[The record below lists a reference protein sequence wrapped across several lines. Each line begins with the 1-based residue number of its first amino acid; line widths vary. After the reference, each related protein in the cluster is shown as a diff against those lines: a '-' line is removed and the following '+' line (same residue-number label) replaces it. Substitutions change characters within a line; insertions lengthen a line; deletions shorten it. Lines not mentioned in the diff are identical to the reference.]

1 MFILAKGTF
10 KVVVAAEDGSKT
22 YEELRI
28 LSVTKDITD
37 FDSGVKKIISD
48 SGPLRKTRETFLTE
62 NVVLSDGQLG
72 IELDTGKIKLGNGT
86 TKYSLLPYIAY
97 SDSFADTHAIFSTS
111 ENLAKLNPV
120 VPKNTYIFESDT
132 GHVRHSKS
140 GSSAYNDIPLICYKK
155 QSIAETTIIPKVI
168 ADYSSVLTQYDFI
181 PSKNQIVVELDTRKF
196 KTGDGVTL
204 YSKLNYNGSS
214 CELTNTITSNTS
226 IPVLDEYAN
235 LVNLSSAPV
244 TNKLIISINNELN
257 TKAGD
262 GRTDFCNLPDSSSV
276 FVDDAGKEY
285 DLSSLNYN
293 RESILKPTTKV
304 DVSNPVLPNDELY
317 TELRFTYSLKIGNG
331 TTEYSKL
338 VFDKNNISRIPPTI
352 FIFDT
357 SKNLSTANKV
367 LDKGQ
372 IAVETDTN
380 KIKEGNGITKWN
392 DTMYQKTIEI

>member
-1 MFILAKGTF
+1 MAKGTF
-10 KVVVAAEDGSKT
+10 KVVIATEDGSKT

-28 LSVTKDITD
+28 LSATKDITD
-37 FDSGVKKIISD
+37 FDSGVKKIISE
-48 SGPLRKTRETFLTE
+48 GAPLRKTRETFLTE
-62 NVVLSDGQLG
+62 NAVLSDGQLG
-72 IELDTGKIKLGNGT
+72 IELDTGKIKLGDGT

-97 SDSFADTHAIFSTS
+97 SDSFADAHAIFSTT
-111 ENLAKLNPV
+111 ENLTKLNPV

-132 GHVRHSKS
+132 GHVRYSKS
-140 GSSAYNDIPLICYKK
+140 SSSAYNDIPLIRYKK
-155 QSIAETTIIPKVI
+155 QPITETAIIPKVI
-168 ADYSSVLTQYDFI
+168 ADYSSVLAQYDFV

-196 KTGDGVTL
+196 KTGDGITL

-214 CELTNTITSNTS
+214 CELTNTITTNTS

-244 TNKLIISINNELN
+244 ANKLIISINNELN

-262 GRTDFCNLPDSSSV
+262 GRSDFCNLPDSSSI
-276 FVDDAGKEY
+276 FIDDAGKEY
-285 DLSSLNYN
+285 ELSSLNYN

-304 DVSNPVLPNDELY
+304 DVSNTVLPNDELY

-331 TTEYSKL
+331 TAEYSKL